1 MAPLHV
7 PRPTSHVLRSS
18 YNYIVIEGNIGAG
31 KTSFASQLA
40 EECNAR
46 LILEQFE
53 ENSFLPK
60 FYEDPARY
68 AFPLEL
74 SFLADRY
81 QQLKS
86 QFTTS
91 DIFKTFT
98 VADYFIFKSLIFASK
113 NLEPLEYGLYSKLF
127 AIVSSVVPKPDLIVY
142 LYLNLE
148 NLKKNIE
155 KRGRPYEQNI
165 QFEYLDK
172 IQNGYLEFLRL
183 QPDLRVL
190 LIDTNGLDFVERH
203 HDYLWMKELIMKEYP
218 VGMHR
223 VQKSSSGL

>member
-1 MAPLHV
+1 V
-7 PRPTSHVLRSS
+7 

-31 KTSFASQLA
+31 KTSLAAMLA
-40 EECNAR
+40 EEFNAR

-60 FYEDPARY
+60 FYENQERY

-86 QFTTS
+86 LVS
-91 DIFKTFT
+91 APDMFKAFT

-113 NLEPLEYGLYSKLF
+113 NLETLEYGLYSKLF
-127 AIVSSVVPKPDLIVY
+127 AIVSSVVPKPELIVY

-165 QFEYLDK
+165 QFDYLEK
-172 IQNGYLEFLRL
+172 IQTGYLEFLR
-183 QPDLRVL
+183 QQSDQRV
-190 LIDTNGLDFVERH
+190 IVVDTNGLDFVNRRQ
-203 HDYLWMKELIMKEYP
+203 DYQWLKSIVMQEYP
-218 VGMHR
+218 VGMHHI
-223 VQKSSSGL
+223 QNPSATI

>member
-1 MAPLHV
+1 M
-7 PRPTSHVLRSS
+7 

-31 KTSFASQLA
+31 KTSFATRLA

-81 QQLKS
+81 QQLKG
-86 QFTTS
+86 QFGAS
-91 DIFKTFT
+91 DMFKTFT
-98 VADYFIFKSLIFASK
+98 IADYFIFKSLIFASR
-113 NLEPLEYGLYSKLF
+113 NLEQLEFGLYSKLF

-142 LYLNLE
+142 LYLNLD
-148 NLKKNIE
+148 NLKKNIQ

-165 QFEYLDK
+165 QFDYLDK
-172 IQNGYLEFLRL
+172 IQSGYLDFLR
-183 QPDLRVL
+183 QQVDQRVL
-190 LIDTNGLDFVERH
+190 LIDTNDIDFVERNE
-203 HDYLWMKELIMKEYP
+203 DYLWMKEVIFTEYP

-223 VQKSSSGL
+223 IQKTPVRGGLSQ

>member
-1 MAPLHV
+1 M
-7 PRPTSHVLRSS
+7 

-31 KTSFASQLA
+31 KTSFASLLA
-40 EECNAR
+40 EEYNAR

-60 FYEDPARY
+60 FYDDPARY

-86 QFTTS
+86 QFNAT
-91 DIFKTFT
+91 DMFKTFT

-113 NLEPLEYGLYSKLF
+113 NLESLEFGLYSKLF
-127 AIVSSVVPKPDLIVY
+127 AIVSSVVPRPDLIVY

-165 QFEYLDK
+165 QFEYLEK
-172 IQNGYLEFLRL
+172 IQKGYLEFLR
-183 QPDLRVL
+183 QQTDLRVL
-190 LIDTNGLDFVERH
+190 VIDTNGLDFVGRPA
-203 HDYLWMKELIMKEYP
+203 DYLWLKETTMQEYP
-218 VGMHR
+218 LGMHHI
-223 VQKSSSGL
+223 QHPL

>member
-1 MAPLHV
+1 V
-7 PRPTSHVLRSS
+7 

-31 KTSFASQLA
+31 KTSFASLLA
-40 EECNAR
+40 EDCNAR

-86 QFTTS
+86 QFNAS
-91 DIFKTFT
+91 DLFKTFT

-113 NLEPLEYGLYSKLF
+113 NLEPLEFGLYSKLF
-127 AIVSSVVPKPDLIVY
+127 SIVSSVVPKPDMIVY

-148 NLKKNIE
+148 NLKNNIE

-172 IQNGYLEFLRL
+172 IQKGYLEFLR
-183 QPDLRVL
+183 QQTDLRVIV
-190 LIDTNGLDFVERH
+190 IDTNDLDFVARRN
-203 HDYLWMKELIMKEYP
+203 DYLWLKELTMKEYP
-218 VGMHR
+218 LGMHHI
-223 VQKSSSGL
+223 Q

>member
-1 MAPLHV
+1 
-7 PRPTSHVLRSS
+7 
-18 YNYIVIEGNIGAG
+18 
-31 KTSFASQLA
+31 
-40 EECNAR
+40 
-46 LILEQFE
+46 LEQFE

-86 QFTTS
+86 QFNAA
-91 DIFKTFT
+91 DIFKSFT

-113 NLEPLEYGLYSKLF
+113 NLETLEFGLYSKLF
-127 AIVSSVVPKPDLIVY
+127 SIVSSVVPKPDMIVY

-155 KRGRPYEQNI
+155 KRGRPYEQQI
-165 QFEYLDK
+165 QFDYLEKIQSGYLD
-172 IQNGYLEFLRL
+172 FLR
-183 QPDLRVL
+183 QQTDLRVL
-190 LIDTNGLDFVERH
+190 LIDTNGIDFVNKAS
-203 HDYLWMKELIMKEYP
+203 DYDWIKSMVMKEYP
-218 VGMHR
+218 LGMHR
-223 VQKSSSGL
+223 VQQNPENGI

>member
-1 MAPLHV
+1 V
-7 PRPTSHVLRSS
+7 
-18 YNYIVIEGNIGAG
+18 YNYVVIEGNIGAG
-31 KTSFASQLA
+31 KTSFASMLA
-40 EECNAR
+40 EDCNAR

-86 QFTTS
+86 QFNAS
-91 DIFKTFT
+91 DMFKTFT

-113 NLEPLEYGLYSKLF
+113 NLETLEFGLYSKLF
-127 AIVSSVVPKPDLIVY
+127 SIVSSVVPKPDMIVY

-165 QFEYLDK
+165 QFEYLEK
-172 IQNGYLEFLRL
+172 IQKGYLEFLR
-183 QPDLRVL
+183 QQTDLRVVV
-190 LIDTNGLDFVERH
+190 IDTNGLDFVGRRS
-203 HDYLWMKELIMKEYP
+203 DYIWLKEVAMKEYP
-218 VGMHR
+218 LGMHHI
-223 VQKSSSGL
+223 QDLT

>member
-1 MAPLHV
+1 V
-7 PRPTSHVLRSS
+7 

-31 KTSFASQLA
+31 KTSFASLLA
-40 EECNAR
+40 EEFNAR

-81 QQLKS
+81 QQLKA
-86 QFTTS
+86 QFNEP
-91 DIFKTFT
+91 DMFKTFT

-113 NLEPLEYGLYSKLF
+113 NLETLEYGLYGKLF
-127 AIVSSVVPKPDLIVY
+127 SIVSSVVPRPDLIVY
-142 LYLNLE
+142 LYLDLE
-148 NLKKNIE
+148 NLKKNIL

-165 QFEYLDK
+165 QFDYLEK
-172 IQNGYLEFLRL
+172 IQKGYLEFLRQ
-183 QPDLRVL
+183 QPDLRVVVV
-190 LIDTNGLDFVERH
+190 DTNGLDFVGRRN
-203 HDYLWMKELIMKEYP
+203 DYLWLRDLTMKDYP
-218 VGMHR
+218 AGMHHI
-223 VQKSSSGL
+223 QSPAKQG

>member
-1 MAPLHV
+1 M
-7 PRPTSHVLRSS
+7 

-31 KTSFASQLA
+31 KTSFATLLSD
-40 EECNAR
+40 ECNAR

-86 QFTTS
+86 QFS
-91 DIFKTFT
+91 APDMFKAFT

-113 NLEPLEYGLYSKLF
+113 NLEQLEFGLYSKLF
-127 AIVSSVVPKPDLIVY
+127 SIVSSVVPKPDMIVY
-142 LYLNLE
+142 LYLSLE

-165 QFEYLDK
+165 QFEYLEK
-172 IQNGYLEFLRL
+172 IQQGYLDFLRR
-183 QPDLRVL
+183 QSDLRVL
-190 LIDTNGLDFVERH
+190 IIDTNGLDFVASRS
-203 HDYLWMKELIMKEYP
+203 DYLWLKEVTMKEYP
-218 VGMHR
+218 LGMHR
-223 VQKSSSGL
+223 IGKTDHEVRDR

>member
-1 MAPLHV
+1 M
-7 PRPTSHVLRSS
+7 

-31 KTSFASQLA
+31 KTSFASLLA

-86 QFTTS
+86 QFNAS
-91 DIFKTFT
+91 DMFKTFT

-113 NLEPLEYGLYSKLF
+113 NLEPLEFGLYSKLF
-127 AIVSSVVPKPDLIVY
+127 SIVSSVVPKPDMIVY

-165 QFEYLDK
+165 QFEYLEK
-172 IQNGYLEFLRL
+172 IQTGYLEFLR
-183 QPDLRVL
+183 QQTDLRVL
-190 LIDTNGLDFVERH
+190 IIDTNGLDFVGSH
-203 HDYLWMKELIMKEYP
+203 KDYLWLKDMVMKEYP
-218 VGMHR
+218 RGMHHI
-223 VQKSSSGL
+223 QNPAYGE

>member
-1 MAPLHV
+1 LILDLEFV
-7 PRPTSHVLRSS
+7 

-31 KTSFASQLA
+31 KTSFASLLA

-81 QQLKS
+81 QQLKT
-86 QFTTS
+86 QFNAS
-91 DIFKTFT
+91 DLFKSFT

-113 NLEPLEYGLYSKLF
+113 NLEPLEFGLYSKLF
-127 AIVSSVVPKPDLIVY
+127 SIVSSVVPKPDMIVY
-142 LYLNLE
+142 LYLSLE

-172 IQNGYLEFLRL
+172 IQKGYLEFLH
-183 QPDLRVL
+183 QQMDLRVL
-190 LIDTNGLDFVERH
+190 VVDTNGLDFVASRN
-203 HDYLWMKELIMKEYP
+203 DYLWLKEMTMKEYP
-218 VGMHR
+218 VGMHHI
-223 VQKSSSGL
+223 Q

>member
-1 MAPLHV
+1 M
-7 PRPTSHVLRSS
+7 SS
-18 YNYIVIEGNIGAG
+18 SIYNYIVIEGNIGAG
-31 KTSFASQLA
+31 KTSLSTLLA
-40 EECNAR
+40 EEYNAR

-86 QFTTS
+86 QFTSS
-91 DIFKTFT
+91 DMFKSFT
-98 VADYFIFKSLIFASK
+98 IADYFIFKSLIFASK
-113 NLEPLEYGLYSKLF
+113 NLEPLEFGLYSKLF

-142 LYLNLE
+142 LYLSID
-148 NLKKNIE
+148 NLKKNIQ
-155 KRGRPYEQNI
+155 KRGRPYEQQI
-165 QFEYLDK
+165 QFVYLDK
-172 IQNGYLEFLRL
+172 IQSGYLDFLRQ

-190 LIDTNGLDFVERH
+190 LIDTNGVDFVNNND
-203 HDYLWMKELIMKEYP
+203 DYLWIKGLIMRDYP
-218 VGMHR
+218 VGMHTIVR
-223 VQKSSSGL
+223 DLNLMQP

>member
-1 MAPLHV
+1 V
-7 PRPTSHVLRSS
+7 

-31 KTSFASQLA
+31 KTSLSTRMASEL
-40 EECNAR
+40 NAS

-68 AFPLEL
+68 SFPLEL

-81 QQLKS
+81 QQLKNH
-86 QFTTS
+86 FNKP
-91 DIFKTFT
+91 DLFKSSTL
-98 VADYFIFKSLIFASK
+98 ADYFIFKSLIFASR
-113 NLEPLEYGLYSKLF
+113 NLEPLEYALYTRLF
-127 AIVSSVVPKPDLIVY
+127 TIVSSVVPKPDLLVY

-148 NLKKNIE
+148 NLRRNIQ

-172 IQNGYLEFLRL
+172 IQNGYLDFLRR
-183 QPDLRVL
+183 QTDQRIL
-190 LIDTNGLDFVERH
+190 LLDTNNLDFVNNED
-203 HDYLWMKELIMKEYP
+203 DYQWIKEQILNEYP
-218 VGMHR
+218 IGIQTVI
-223 VQKSSSGL
+223 KPSNP

>member
-1 MAPLHV
+1 L
-7 PRPTSHVLRSS
+7 

-31 KTSFASQLA
+31 KTSFATRLA

-81 QQLKS
+81 QQLKA
-86 QFTTS
+86 QFTAS
-91 DIFKTFT
+91 DMFKTFT
-98 VADYFIFKSLIFASK
+98 IADYFIFKSLIFASR
-113 NLEPLEYGLYSKLF
+113 NLEQLEFGLYSKLF
-127 AIVSSVVPKPDLIVY
+127 TIVSSVVPKPDLIVY
-142 LYLNLE
+142 LYLDVD
-148 NLKKNIE
+148 NLKRNIQ

-165 QFEYLDK
+165 QYDYLDK
-172 IQNGYLEFLRL
+172 IQNGYLEFLRQ

-190 LIDTNGLDFVERH
+190 LIDTNNIDFVERNE
-203 HDYLWMKELIMKEYP
+203 DYAWIKEVIFKEYP
-218 VGMHR
+218 LGMQR
-223 VQKSSSGL
+223 IQKPDAAGSRPL

>member
-1 MAPLHV
+1 
-7 PRPTSHVLRSS
+7 VLQQLILLISEFHPV

-31 KTSFASQLA
+31 KTSFASLLA
-40 EECNAR
+40 GEYNAR

-86 QFTTS
+86 QFNAA
-91 DIFKTFT
+91 DLFKTFT

-113 NLEPLEYGLYSKLF
+113 NLEPLEFGLYSKLF
-127 AIVSSVVPKPDLIVY
+127 SIVSSVVPKPDMIVY
-142 LYLNLE
+142 LYLSLE

-165 QFEYLDK
+165 QFEYLEK
-172 IQNGYLEFLRL
+172 IQKGYLEFLR
-183 QPDLRVL
+183 QQTDLRVVV
-190 LIDTNGLDFVERH
+190 IDTNGLDFVASRS
-203 HDYLWMKELIMKEYP
+203 DYDWIRELTMKEYP
-218 VGMHR
+218 LGMHR
-223 VQKSSSGL
+223 IQ

>member
-1 MAPLHV
+1 L
-7 PRPTSHVLRSS
+7 

-31 KTSFASQLA
+31 KTSFATRFA

-81 QQLKS
+81 QQLKT
-86 QFTTS
+86 QFSTS
-91 DIFKTFT
+91 DMFKSFT
-98 VADYFIFKSLIFASK
+98 VADYFIFKSLIFASR
-113 NLEPLEYGLYSKLF
+113 NLEPLEYGLYGKLF

-148 NLKKNIE
+148 NLKKNIQ

-172 IQNGYLEFLRL
+172 IQTGYLEFLR
-183 QPDLRVL
+183 QQEDLRVL
-190 LIDTNGLDFVERH
+190 LIDTNGLDFVEREE
-203 HDYLWMKELIMKEYP
+203 DYQWLKGLVAEKYP
-218 VGMHR
+218 LGIHR
-223 VQKSSSGL
+223 IRNPYLKNVPVNLENPLP

>member
-1 MAPLHV
+1 V
-7 PRPTSHVLRSS
+7 

-31 KTSFASQLA
+31 KTSLSTRLA
-40 EECNAR
+40 DEFNAR

-86 QFTTS
+86 QFNAA
-91 DIFKTFT
+91 DIFKSFT

-113 NLEPLEYGLYSKLF
+113 NLESLEFGLYSKLF
-127 AIVSSVVPKPDLIVY
+127 SVVSSVVPKPDMIVY

-155 KRGRPYEQNI
+155 KRGRPYEQQI
-165 QFEYLDK
+165 QFDYLEKIQSGYLD
-172 IQNGYLEFLRL
+172 FLR
-183 QPDLRVL
+183 QQTDLRVL
-190 LIDTNGLDFVERH
+190 LIDTNGIDFVNKAS
-203 HDYLWMKELIMKEYP
+203 DYDWVKSMVMKEYP
-218 VGMHR
+218 LGMHR
-223 VQKSSSGL
+223 VQQNPENGI

>member
-1 MAPLHV
+1 M
-7 PRPTSHVLRSS
+7 

-31 KTSFASQLA
+31 KTSLSTRMASEL
-40 EECNAR
+40 NAS

-68 AFPLEL
+68 SFPLEL

-81 QQLKS
+81 QQLKNH
-86 QFTTS
+86 FNKP
-91 DIFKTFT
+91 DLFKSSTL
-98 VADYFIFKSLIFASK
+98 ADYFIFKSLIFASR
-113 NLEPLEYGLYSKLF
+113 NLEPLEYALYTRLF
-127 AIVSSVVPKPDLIVY
+127 TIVSSVVPKPDLLVY

-148 NLKKNIE
+148 NLRRNIQ

-172 IQNGYLEFLRL
+172 IQNGYLDFLRR
-183 QPDLRVL
+183 QTDQRIL
-190 LIDTNGLDFVERH
+190 LLDTNNLDFVNNED
-203 HDYLWMKELIMKEYP
+203 DYQWIKEQILNEYP
-218 VGMHR
+218 IGIQTVI
-223 VQKSSSGL
+223 KPSNP

>member
-1 MAPLHV
+1 M
-7 PRPTSHVLRSS
+7 

-31 KTSFASQLA
+31 KTSFATRLA

-60 FYEDPARY
+60 FYEDPVRY

-81 QQLKS
+81 QQLKA
-86 QFTTS
+86 QFTAS
-91 DIFKTFT
+91 DMFKTFT
-98 VADYFIFKSLIFASK
+98 VADYFIFKSLIFASR
-113 NLEPLEYGLYSKLF
+113 NLEQLEFGLYSKLF
-127 AIVSSVVPKPDLIVY
+127 TIVSSVIPKPDMIVY
-142 LYLNLE
+142 LYLNLD
-148 NLKKNIE
+148 NLKKNIQ

-172 IQNGYLEFLRL
+172 IQNGYLEFLR
-183 QPDLRVL
+183 QQTDLRVL
-190 LIDTNGLDFVERH
+190 LIDTNEIDFVERNE
-203 HDYLWMKELIMKEYP
+203 DYEWMKGVLFQEYP
-218 VGMHR
+218 LGMHR
-223 VQKSSSGL
+223 IQKPDTTGGLYY